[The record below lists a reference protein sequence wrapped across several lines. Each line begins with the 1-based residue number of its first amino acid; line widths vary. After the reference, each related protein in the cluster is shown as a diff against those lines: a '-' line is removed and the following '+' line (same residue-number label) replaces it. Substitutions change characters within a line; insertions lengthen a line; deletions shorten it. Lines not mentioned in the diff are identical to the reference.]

1 MNTCTVLIVA
11 AGRGSRFGS
20 ELPKQYCP
28 LRGDTVIGL
37 TLKAFIGHP
46 DINAIRV
53 VIHPDDLELYKKTID
68 QISSFGFA
76 LGDTAILEPVFGG
89 ASRQESVSIGLESLS
104 ETAPDLVLIHD
115 AARPFVSARVIDRV
129 LNALQ
134 YQSAVIPALAVNDTL
149 KRRHERTVSET
160 VDRSQLVRAQT
171 PQGFRFSEIQRAHR
185 HAQELS
191 PGAEMTDDAAIAEY
205 AGLMVNIV
213 DGSEDNVKITS
224 QQDLQMAER
233 ALATK
238 DFMTSK
244 DYETRTGA
252 GFDVHRFENGDSVTL
267 CGVSIPHIASLA
279 GHSDADVG
287 LHALTD
293 ALLGAIGEGDIGF
306 YFPPNDPKWR
316 GVASGVFVKKAY
328 DLIAEQG
335 GRIVNVDIT
344 LICEHPKIGPHCA
357 IMKETIANLLQIPP
371 TRISV
376 KATTTE
382 QLGFTGRNEG
392 IAAQAIASVE
402 IPKD

>member
-1 MNTCTVLIVA
+1 MNTCTALIVA
-11 AGRGSRFGS
+11 AGRGSRFAS

-28 LRGDTVIGL
+28 LHGNTVIGL
-37 TLKAFIGHP
+37 TLNAFIGHP
-46 DINAIRV
+46 DITTIRV
-53 VIHPDDLELYKKTID
+53 VIHPDDLELYHKTVD
-68 QISSFGFA
+68 RLSSSGFEM
-76 LGDTAILEPVFGG
+76 GDTVILEPVFGG
-89 ASRQESVSIGLESLS
+89 ASRQESVFLGLQSLS
-104 ETAPDLVLIHD
+104 DMAPDMVLIHD
-115 AARPFVSARVIDRV
+115 AARPFISASVIDRV
-129 LNALQ
+129 LIGLQ
-134 YQSAVIPALAVNDTL
+134 DQPAVIPALAVIDTL
-149 KRRHERTVSET
+149 KRRHEGTVSGT

-171 PQGFRFSEIQRAHR
+171 PQGFRFSEIMAAHR
-185 HAQELS
+185 HARETY
-191 PGAEMTDDAAIAEY
+191 PGKEMTDDAAIAEY
-205 AGLMVNIV
+205 AGLAVSIV
-213 DGSEDNVKITS
+213 DGSEENVKITS

-238 DFMTSK
+238 DFMTSTRF
-244 DYETRTGA
+244 ETRTGS

-267 CGVSIPHIASLA
+267 CGVAIPHYASLA

-306 YFPPNDPKWR
+306 YFPPSDPKWR
-316 GVASGVFVKKAY
+316 GVASGVFVQKAC
-328 DLIAEQG
+328 DLIAGRG

-344 LICEHPKIGPHCA
+344 LICEHPKVGPHREA
-357 IMKETIANLLQIPP
+357 MKDAIANLLQVAP